1 MRPWNESLKVPFAP
15 SLLIG
20 TMALNS
26 NLARIFYE
34 RAGLW
39 DVQIAKALTLMI
51 SFVIKDHFPL
61 SLSLSLSTY
70 TLEFLKPVI
79 YVLIS

>member
-1 MRPWNESLKVPFAP
+1 MRSWNENLKVPFAP

-39 DVQIAKALTLMI
+39 DVQIPKALALMV

-61 SLSLSLSTY
+61 SLSEHLY
-70 TLEFLKPVI
+70 FRVLKPVI